1 MSRLVTLA
9 LLISGAPTLFG
20 GVTLDGSFGTHGALP
35 GPNFIIPASV
45 GKQVGSNLFQ
55 SFSQFNLISS
65 ESATFS
71 GPNNVQNIL
80 SRVTS
85 GSPSSIDGKVSSQI
99 QGANLFFIN
108 PAGVIFGPHA
118 QLDVSG
124 SVAVT
129 TANYVKLVGGGR
141 FNANLGGQDTLSS
154 APVASFG
161 FLNSAPASIFVV
173 GNNDSDSNGN
183 ATYAP
188 SLNIAAGKSFS
199 FIAGGIGMSGGKI
212 TGEGSRMNLVSVHSA
227 GEVILDATDI
237 NSSVDT
243 SQFGVMGAIALINL
257 ANIDASG
264 TAGGPVVVRGGSLV
278 LDNSQIGSETTGA
291 IQGGPMDIALLG
303 DLKVVDGAA
312 IFTNALGSGNGGN
325 LSIHAASV
333 LINGSAMPNQ
343 FTGISA
349 GTATGATGDAGDLNI
364 RVDQTLSIMGHGQI
378 GANTFSSGNGGNL
391 SVHAGSLSIDGSATP
406 HLFTGIAADTF
417 DTGDA
422 GNLTIT
428 VDTLLRMVGRGQI
441 SANTLSSGKGGN
453 ISIHAA
459 SLSINGVAT
468 PNEFTGIGVDSEQ
481 GATGDAGDLTIM
493 VDQALSIVGHGQIGA
508 NTRSSGNGGNLTID
522 AGSLLIDGSATRFRF
537 TGIGAESNHV
547 ATGNA
552 GDITINVG
560 EALKIV
566 GSGLISAVTASSG
579 NGGNITIH
587 AGSLS
592 IDGSAT
598 PDRNTYITAESL
610 QGATGDAGNVDV
622 TIDHALKIAGHGS
635 IFDGTSSSG
644 HGGDLLIH
652 AGSLSINGAATP
664 KKFTGI
670 SVESKP
676 RATGDA
682 GSIEIS
688 SSGTIKLTHHSSITA
703 SSNIDGGNITIKAPT
718 LVYLIDSKIT
728 AEAGSTGGNITIDP
742 IFIALNNSRISANAS
757 AGQGGNIN
765 LISDFFFN
773 SNSSVTATGTT
784 NNGTVNITAPELD
797 LGAELITLPS
807 SLVSAENQLQE
818 RCTALL
824 QGDFSSFISIGR
836 GGTEPEPEELE
847 SGF

>member
-1 MSRLVTLA
+1 MFRLPPIAV
-9 LLISGAPTLFG
+9 LISCAPTVFG

-35 GPNFIIPASV
+35 GPNFMIPASV
-45 GKQVGSNLFQ
+45 GKQVGGNLFQ
-55 SFSQFNLISS
+55 SFGQFNLISS
-65 ESATFS
+65 ESATFT
-71 GPNNVQNIL
+71 GPPSIQNIL
-80 SRVTS
+80 SRVTG

-173 GNNDSDSNGN
+173 GNNGSDSNGN

-303 DLKVVDGAA
+303 DLKLVNRAS
-312 IFTNALGSGNGGN
+312 IFTNTLASGTGGN
-325 LSIHAASV
+325 LSIHA
-333 LINGSAMPNQ
+333 GSLSIHGTAIPTE

-349 GTATGATGDAGDLNI
+349 GTKRGATGNAGDLTI
-364 RVDQTLSIMGHGQI
+364 TVDQALSIVGHGQI
-378 GANTFSSGNGGNL
+378 GANTFSSGNGGN
-391 SVHAGSLSIDGSATP
+391 VIIHAGSLSIDGSAAALP
-406 HLFTGIAADTF
+406 GDFTGIGAESHVGATGNAGDITIKVDQGLSIVGSGLISAVTGSSGRGGNVSIHAGF
-417 DTGDA
+417 LSIDGSATPKLFTEITAESLPTATGDA
-422 GNLTIT
+422 GSVNVT
-428 VDTLLRMVGRGQI
+428 VDRSLCIVGHGEI
-441 SANTLSSGKGGN
+441 GANTLSSG
-453 ISIHAA
+453 
-459 SLSINGVAT
+459 
-468 PNEFTGIGVDSEQ
+468 
-481 GATGDAGDLTIM
+481 
-493 VDQALSIVGHGQIGA
+493 
-508 NTRSSGNGGNLTID
+508 NGGNVVIH
-522 AGSLLIDGSATRFRF
+522 AGSLLIDGSATPFRF
-537 TGIGAESNHV
+537 TGIAAESDSG
-547 ATGNA
+547 ATGSA
-552 GDITINVG
+552 GDLTITV
-560 EALKIV
+560 EQALSVV
-566 GSGLISAVTASSG
+566 GSGLISAVTASSAK
-579 NGGNITIH
+579 GGKVVIH

-598 PDRNTYITAESL
+598 PGRNTGITAESL
-610 QGATGDAGNVDV
+610 HGATGV
-622 TIDHALKIAGHGS
+622 
-635 IFDGTSSSG
+635 
-644 HGGDLLIH
+644 
-652 AGSLSINGAATP
+652 
-664 KKFTGI
+664 
-670 SVESKP
+670 
-676 RATGDA
+676 A
-682 GSIEIS
+682 GSIDITS
-688 SSGTIKLTHHSSITA
+688 AGTIKLSNDSSIKA
-703 SSNIDGGNITIKAPT
+703 SSNVNGGNITIKTPT
-718 LVYLIDSKIT
+718 LVYLIDSEIT

-742 IFIALNNSRISANAS
+742 IFIVLNNSRISANAS

-784 NNGTVNITAPELD
+784 NNGTVNITAPQLD

-807 SLVSAENQLQE
+807 SLVSAQNQLQE